1 MASPK
6 NQKTYQQ
13 LDDELTNLLDWFEGD
28 RVNLDEASAKYEQAV
43 ELIQQMEK
51 YLATAENKIKKIS
64 AKFDDNGSKSTV

>member
-1 MASPK
+1 MAGPK
-6 NQKTYQQ
+6 NPKTYQQ
-13 LDDELTNLLDWFEGD
+13 LNEELTKLLDWFEGD

-64 AKFDDNGSKSTV
+64 TKFEE